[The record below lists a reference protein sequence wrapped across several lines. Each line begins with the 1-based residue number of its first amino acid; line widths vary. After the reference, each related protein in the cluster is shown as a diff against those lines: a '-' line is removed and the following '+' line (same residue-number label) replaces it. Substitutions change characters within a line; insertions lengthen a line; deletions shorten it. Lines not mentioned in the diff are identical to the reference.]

1 MTDNEQIKSEILAI
15 REAADYFIDPQIM
28 QLKIQARCSPKDF
41 ESMLYEL
48 FPGSVKMD
56 GRTAWMSIKGP
67 LRGEDYDNI
76 MHSLAE
82 LENSAMVE
90 TLILD
95 INSPGGSVA
104 GCGETA
110 EAISKFSKPVYAVA
124 DGMMCSAAYWIGS
137 QADEVAASE
146 SCSVGSVG
154 VIATHMSLK
163 GAYDKMGVKITEV
176 AKGNKKNLFSPN
188 KELSEKGK
196 TELQSQVDLFFGK
209 FVNAV
214 KSKRTALSDK
224 VLDSGVFYG
233 KDAIEAGLIDT
244 IVNNKSTMSVFTKN
258 KEAPPIKSEDNSA
271 EKSVTGTE
279 IKQAIEAAQREI
291 LNFVEKKSDE
301 RFDALKPLIDDYN
314 ERKAKEQEA
323 EEERAAIELINA
335 KRKAKGL
342 PLLVEDKMDDDDKDK
357 SDKKAPKEDYKD
369 KKAESKDDTIAKL
382 NERIDALCK
391 VIEKGGL
398 GVHDPIAVDPD
409 ASNGLADKVQL
420 KSTGRTIPVTK
431 SWEWC
436 YTKAADIRS
445 WLQEQGTV
453 DEVKEFDSII
463 VPQIK
468 QELTKAGVSKPRN
481 LFALM
486 KGN

>member
-48 FPGSVKMD
+48 FPGSVRMD

-76 MHSLAE
+76 MHGLAE

-110 EAISKFSKPVYAVA
+110 EAISKFTKPVYAVA

-176 AKGNKKNLFSPN
+176 AKGDKKNLFSPN
-188 KELSEKGK
+188 KDLSEKGK

-233 KDAIEAGLIDT
+233 SDAIEAGLIDT
-244 IVNNKSTMSVFTKN
+244 IVNNKNTIMSVFSKN
-258 KEAPPIKSEDNSA
+258 KEAPPVNQAEDKSA

-279 IKQAIEAAQREI
+279 IKKIIEATTTEI
-291 LNFVEKKSDE
+291 LSNVGKSLDE
-301 RFDALKPLIDDYN
+301 RFKALEPMVSDYN
-314 ERKAKEQEA
+314 ERKAKEKEA

-342 PLLVEDKMDDDDKDK
+342 PLLVEDKMD
-357 SDKKAPKEDYKD
+357 KKAPKEDYEDKD

-382 NERIDALCK
+382 EGRIDALCK

-420 KSTGRTIPVTK
+420 KSTGRTIPITK

-436 YTKAADIRS
+436 YTKAPDIRS
-445 WLQEQGTV
+445 WLQEQGTQ
-453 DEVKEFDSII
+453 DEIKEFDSVI

-481 LFALM
+481 LFSVM